1 MKNNQTK
8 CHRFWLTNRN
18 PITMKKC
25 ADESKL
31 HIHNQSKEQ
40 DVALERWRDN
50 KVARF
55 NYDELEDRKE
65 VILDFMEEKYPHGT
79 KQQESFSDEY
89 QVDYQAS
96 LSEYK
101 QIEETLKDL
110 NEY

>member
-1 MKNNQTK
+1 MKNNQAK
-8 CHRFWLTNRN
+8 CHRFWLENRN

-25 ADESKL
+25 TDDNKL

-55 NYDELEDRKE
+55 NYDELEDC
-65 VILDFMEEKYPHGT
+65 LDGYEDKGFMGE
-79 KQQESFSDEY
+79 
-89 QVDYQAS
+89 
-96 LSEYK
+96 
-101 QIEETLKDL
+101 DL

>member
-25 ADESKL
+25 ADDNKL

-55 NYDELEDRKE
+55 NYDELEDCSDGYEDKS
-65 VILDFMEEKYPHGT
+65 FMGE
-79 KQQESFSDEY
+79 
-89 QVDYQAS
+89 
-96 LSEYK
+96 
-101 QIEETLKDL
+101 DL

>member
-55 NYDELEDRKE
+55 NYDELEDC
-65 VILDFMEEKYPHGT
+65 LDGYEDKGFMGENTE
-79 KQQESFSDEY
+79 
-89 QVDYQAS
+89 DYV
-96 LSEYK
+96 
-101 QIEETLKDL
+101 
-110 NEY
+110 